1 MRSDLRLLTR
11 VIQLLA
17 VTVFLYVPLLFGD
30 LLLRGSPG
38 RRGAWRARL
47 LQLWSGIACRIIGL
61 RADIVGDPPREAGLF
76 VCNHLSYVDV
86 VLIASAMPAAFVAKR
101 EVLEWPVI
109 GHLTRMTG
117 TVFVD
122 RGRHR
127 TLVSANDEIAAEL
140 SAGRSVVVFA
150 EGTSTPGET
159 VEPFRPSL
167 LKIACDFGY
176 PVSFGYLSYQIG
188 VDEADRQRTREQICW
203 WGDADFLPHFI
214 NLLRIRSFSARLV
227 FGDAPVVARERK
239 VLATR
244 LHQAVLQQAAKYS
257 WL

>member
-1 MRSDLRLLTR
+1 MWSELRLYMR
-11 VIQLLA
+11 VAQLVA
-17 VTVFLYVPLLFGD
+17 ISIFLYLPLLIGN
-30 LLLRGSPG
+30 LLFWRAPG
-38 RRGAWRARL
+38 RRGAWRASL
-47 LQLWSGIACRIIGL
+47 LQLWSRIACRIIGL
-61 RADIVGDPPREAGLF
+61 KADIVGTPPPEAGIF

-101 EVLEWPVI
+101 EVSKWPVI
-109 GHLTRMTG
+109 GHLARMTG

-122 RGRHR
+122 RRRHR
-127 TLVSANDEIAAEL
+127 TLVTANHEIAAQL
-140 SAGRSVVVFA
+140 AAGRSVVVFA

-167 LKIACDFGY
+167 LKIACDLGD

-188 VDEADRQRTREQICW
+188 VDDADRQRTREQICW
-203 WGDADFLPHFI
+203 WGDADFLPHFL
-214 NLLRIRSFSARLV
+214 NLLRIRIFSARLV

-244 LHQAVLQQAAKYS
+244 LHEAVVRQAAKHS